1 MSLVTTLA
9 DALFSGLEITLEV
22 TLFAAILACVVAFA
36 AGIART
42 ARPRWIRAI
51 VAVYVE
57 GFRSTSA
64 LVVMFWLYFA
74 LPLLGLQLTA
84 LQAGVLA
91 LGLSYGAYGA
101 EIVRGAIV
109 QVPRGQFEAATA
121 LNMSAGQRMRYVVLP
136 QAILAMLPP
145 LGNLLVD
152 LLKATSLVSLITLSD
167 LTFEGKILQGTLG
180 HPLEIFALVLVVYFV
195 INFVLTRLV
204 RQLERRVT
212 LGLGI
217 SVAICFQDDYAA

>member
-9 DALFSGLEITLEV
+9 DALFAGLAITLEV

-36 AGIART
+36 AGIARV
-42 ARPRWIRAI
+42 ARQRWIRAI
-51 VAVYVE
+51 AAVYVE

-109 QVPRGQFEAATA
+109 QVPRGQLEAATA
-121 LNMSAGQRMRYVVLP
+121 LNMSAGQRMQYVVLP

-167 LTFEGKILQGTLG
+167 LTFEGKILQNTLG
-180 HPLEIFALVLVVYFV
+180 HPLEIFALILVVYFV

-204 RQLERRVT
+204 RLLERRVT

-217 SVAICFQDDYAA
+217 SVTREVTVT

>member
-1 MSLVTTLA
+1 MSLVITLA
-9 DALFSGLEITLEV
+9 DALFSGLKITLEV
-22 TLFAAILACVVAFA
+22 TLFSAILACVVAFA
-36 AGIART
+36 GGT
-42 ARPRWIRAI
+42 ARLARERWIRAI
-51 VAVYVE
+51 AGVYVE
-57 GFRSTSA
+57 GFRSMSA

-74 LPLLGLQLTA
+74 LPLFGLQLTA

-109 QVPRGQFEAATA
+109 QVPRGQWEAATA
-121 LNMSAGQRMRYVVLP
+121 VNMSASQRMRYVILP

-145 LGNLLVD
+145 LSNLLID
-152 LLKATSLVSLITLSD
+152 LLKATSLVSLITLAD

-195 INFVLTRLV
+195 INFILTRLA
-204 RQLERRVT
+204 RLLERRVSH
-212 LGLGI
+212 GQGI
-217 SVAICFQDDYAA
+217 VRAVKGVTIT